1 MFAGAQVS
9 LYPMTDRF
17 IDVIMSSLGALD
29 PWRDKLRIETDD
41 ISTLI
46 VGPPEVLFPALRDLY
61 VSAASKGEHVVLRAT
76 LSRGCPGEP
85 DDPICQTNALAGP
98 KEPLEARQAAALAA
112 LADAPDMGEIARAQF
127 SLYVM
132 GQDEASGGH
141 MAEIMGCIDFLKQS
155 GTFDRSKN
163 FCTRLTGDSGAVFA
177 TLREAF
183 CRFGPPQGHVT
194 IDLTVSANSPSLS
207 ASAR

>member
-1 MFAGAQVS
+1 MFVGAQVS
-9 LYPMTDRF
+9 LYPMTDGF
-17 IDVIMSSLGALD
+17 VDVILSSLHALD

-61 VSAASKGEHVVLRAT
+61 SASAATGEHIVLRST

-85 DDPICQTNALAGP
+85 DDPICQTNALANP
-98 KEPLEARQAAALAA
+98 SEPLASRQSSALSAITETPEKGQF
-112 LADAPDMGEIARAQF
+112 ADAQF

-132 GQDEASGGH
+132 GAGDH

-155 GTFDRSKN
+155 GTFLRSKN
-163 FCTRLTGDSGAVFA
+163 FCTRLSGDAGPVFA
-177 TLREAF
+177 TLEQAF
-183 CRFGPPQGHVT
+183 CRFGPPNGHVT
-194 IDLTVSANSPSLS
+194 IDLTVSANSPSK
-207 ASAR
+207 R

>member
-9 LYPMTDRF
+9 LYPMTDGF
-17 IDVIMSSLGALD
+17 VDVIMSSLSALD
-29 PWRDKLRIETDD
+29 PYRERLRIETDD

-61 VSAASKGEHVVLRAT
+61 VAAAASRQHVVLRAT

-85 DDPICQTNALAGP
+85 DDPICQTGALANP
-98 KEPLEARQAAALAA
+98 SEPLESRQAGALAA
-112 LADAPDMGEIARAQF
+112 LAEAPDTGEIARAQF

-132 GQDEASGGH
+132 GAGDH

-155 GTFDRSKN
+155 GCFDRSKN

-177 TLREAF
+177 TLQQAF
-183 CRFGPPQGHVT
+183 CRFGPPAGHVT
-194 IDLTVSANSPSLS
+194 IDLTVSANSPSI
-207 ASAR
+207 R

>member
-9 LYPMTDRF
+9 LYPMTDGF
-17 IDVIMSSLGALD
+17 VDVILSSLNALD

-61 VSAASKGEHVVLRAT
+61 AAAAQTGQHVVLRTT

-85 DDPICQTNALAGP
+85 DDPICHTGALANPSEPLALRQKNALTAIS
-98 KEPLEARQAAALAA
+98 
-112 LADAPDMGEIARAQF
+112 DAPEKGQHADAQF

-132 GQDEASGGH
+132 GAGDH
-141 MAEIMGCIDFLKQS
+141 MDEIMGCIDFVKQS

-163 FCTRLTGDSGAVFA
+163 FCTRLTGDAGPVFA
-177 TLREAF
+177 TLQQAF
-183 CRFGPPQGHVT
+183 CQFGPPNGHVT
-194 IDLTVSANSPSLS
+194 VDLTVSANSPSK
-207 ASAR
+207 R

>member
-1 MFAGAQVS
+1 MFAGAQIS
-9 LYPMTDRF
+9 LYPMTDGF
-17 IDVIMSSLGALD
+17 VDVILGSLDALD
-29 PWRDKLRIETDD
+29 PWRDRLRIETDD

-61 VSAASKGEHVVLRAT
+61 AKAASTGHHVVLRAT

-85 DDPICQTNALAGP
+85 DDPICQTGALANP
-98 KEPLEARQAAALAA
+98 AQPLTERQTEALTAIAAAPTKDQT
-112 LADAPDMGEIARAQF
+112 ADAQF

-132 GQDEASGGH
+132 GAGDH

-163 FCTRLTGDSGAVFA
+163 FCTRLTGDAGPVFA
-177 TLREAF
+177 TLQEAF
-183 CRFGPPQGHVT
+183 CRFGPPNGHVT
-194 IDLTVSANSPSLS
+194 VDLTVSANSPSK
-207 ASAR
+207 R